1 MTTMFNPKLTLSY
14 LSQFFLSIILV
25 FILTWILDLLR
36 NSLNTPVIALL
47 FLLPVVI
54 SAGYFSITGG
64 ISASFAAFLS
74 FNYFFIP
81 PYHTLA
87 VHQTQDILAL
97 IVFLIVAV
105 IISQSLNQAKIGL
118 ATAVARERET
128 TILYELNVALAGS
141 THENEILQIVGKKIV
156 EHFPVESVLIS
167 LRVSQKSPFLFSF
180 PEGKSQ
186 PERNPEVI
194 VQISGG
200 EDNSGEIKIWTLQEL
215 DHPQMRLLR
224 AFGSQTTLV
233 LEKAFLVN
241 AQNKARLLEESD
253 RLKSTLLSSVSHE
266 LRTPLSTIKASVSS
280 LRSGE
285 IEWDSDA
292 RKELLTAVEEES
304 DHLNQLVGNLLDM
317 SRIEMGALQPN
328 QKNYSLREILSATI
342 RRMRQILSRHA
353 LTINM
358 PENLPHVYVDY
369 SQMDQVFSNLLSN
382 SAKYAPEGSQI
393 VINAR
398 ELDGKM
404 ILVQVINQGPAV
416 SEEHLTR
423 IFDKFFRVTD
433 AEMITGTGLG
443 LSICKGIIEA
453 HHGSIWAQNSQQGL
467 TFNFTIPI
475 AQRHIFPPDAE
486 LKETE

>member
-1 MTTMFNPKLTLSY
+1 LS
-14 LSQFFLSIILV
+14 
-25 FILTWILDLLR
+25 
-36 NSLNTPVIALL
+36 TPVIALL

-54 SAGYFSITGG
+54 SAGYFNITGG
-64 ISASFAAFLS
+64 ITASFAAFLS

-87 VHQTQDILAL
+87 VHQTQDIIAL

-105 IISQSLNQAKIGL
+105 IISQSLSQAKIGM

-141 THENEILQIVGKKIV
+141 TRENEILQIIGHKII
-156 EHFPVESVLIS
+156 EHFPVETVLIT
-167 LRVSQKSPFLFSF
+167 LRTPQKSPLIQSF
-180 PEGKSQ
+180 PEGGSR
-186 PERNPEVI
+186 PDTHPDVVLN
-194 VQISGG
+194 ISGG
-200 EDNSGEIKIWTLQEL
+200 EENFGEINIWTSEEL

-224 AFGSQTTLV
+224 AFGSQATLV

-241 AQNKARLLEESD
+241 AQNRARLLEESD

-285 IEWDSDA
+285 IEWESEA

-304 DHLNQLVGNLLDM
+304 DHLNLLVGNLLDM

-328 QKNYSLREILSATI
+328 QTNNSLREILSATI
-342 RRMRQILSRHA
+342 KRMRQSLSRHT
-353 LTINM
+353 LVVNI
-358 PENLPHVYVDY
+358 PENLPLVYVDY

-382 SAKYAPEGSQI
+382 SAKYAPEGTQI
-393 VINAR
+393 TIKVSANNGAMV
-398 ELDGKM
+398 K
-404 ILVQVINQGPAV
+404 VQVINQGPPVAD
-416 SEEHLTR
+416 EHLTR
-423 IFDKFFRVTD
+423 IFDKFYRVTD
-433 AEMITGTGLG
+433 AAMVTGTGLG

-453 HHGSIWAQNSQQGL
+453 HHGSIWAENTPEGL

-475 AQRHIFPPDAE
+475 AQRQIVPPE
-486 LKETE
+486 NEI

>member
-1 MTTMFNPKLTLSY
+1 MFDSKISISY
-14 LSQFFLSIILV
+14 LSQFFLSVILV
-25 FILTWILDLLR
+25 FFLTWILEFLR
-36 NSLNTPVIALL
+36 FSLSTPVIALL

-54 SAGYFSITGG
+54 SAGYFNITGG
-64 ISASFAAFLS
+64 ITASFAAFLS

-105 IISQSLNQAKIGL
+105 IISQSLSQAKIGM
-118 ATAVARERET
+118 ATAMARERET

-141 THENEILQIVGKKIV
+141 TRENEILQIVGKKIK
-156 EHFPVESVLIS
+156 EHFPVELVVITLRSPQKPPLIEI
-167 LRVSQKSPFLFSF
+167 F
-180 PEGKSQ
+180 PEGGNRL
-186 PERNPEVI
+186 ERNPDV
-194 VQISGG
+194 VLNIS
-200 EDNSGEIKIWTLQEL
+200 SGEENFGDIKIWSSVVF

-224 AFGSQTTLV
+224 AFGSQATLV

-241 AQNKARLLEESD
+241 AQNRARLLEESD
-253 RLKSTLLSSVSHE
+253 KLKSTLLSSVSHE

-285 IEWDSDA
+285 IEWDSEA

-328 QKNYSLREILSATI
+328 QKNNSLREILSATV
-342 RRMRQILSRHA
+342 RRMRQSLSRHT
-353 LTINM
+353 LVINI
-358 PENLPHVYVDY
+358 PEDLPLVYVDY

-382 SAKYAPEGSQI
+382 SAKYAPEGTQI
-393 VINAR
+393 TINAR
-398 ELDGKM
+398 ALDKTM
-404 ILVQVINQGPAV
+404 IQVQVINQGPPVAN
-416 SEEHLTR
+416 EHLTR
-423 IFDKFFRVTD
+423 IFDKFYRVTD
-433 AEMITGTGLG
+433 AAMVTGTGLG

-453 HHGSIWAQNSQQGL
+453 HHGKIWAENTNEGL

-475 AQRHIFPPDAE
+475 TQRHIVPPD
-486 LKETE
+486 TEN